1 MSFQVCWSDS
11 IPCSHRDRRPPR
23 TFPALSGASR
33 PDSGP
38 WTVSALP
45 PYPFR
50 SFKDFQRSFG
60 ERRVIHHRIDEQIL
74 VDEAATHL
82 PAALLFGQRILDFLQ
97 LRPLTSRDPK
107 KILRR
112 DLACGLHQDHSVSD
126 NHFELCPWL
135 DPEPLYVCGYRRPPP
150 VSHSRCATRFFALC
164 VTTCIPHRMFRPLYY
179 RRSHS

>member
-60 ERRVIHHRIDEQIL
+60 ERRVHHRIDEQIL

-82 PAALLFGQRILDFLQ
+82 PAALLFGQRILDFSFAH
-97 LRPLTSRDPK
+97 PL
-107 KILRR
+107 
-112 DLACGLHQDHSVSD
+112 LA
-126 NHFELCPWL
+126 
-135 DPEPLYVCGYRRPPP
+135 
-150 VSHSRCATRFFALC
+150 
-164 VTTCIPHRMFRPLYY
+164 IP
-179 RRSHS
+179 RRSFAETLRVGFIKTTQSLTTTSSSVPGLIPSLCTSAGIAALPPCPTVVVPLVSLHCV